1 MQTGFFSTEHLLP
14 MLADNGEAVLAY
26 DLLLQKECP
35 GWMYQVLRGATTIW
49 ERWDAIMPDG
59 RVNEADQNG
68 DNMVSFNHFAFGSVG
83 EFYYTHILGIRP
95 LEPGYK
101 KIRIAPVPDPRLG
114 KVSGSYLSRRGRIG
128 VAWTVSGNTVKLHIE
143 TPAEAEVTLPDGTVQ
158 IVAPGEYD
166 FQVQLTF

>member
-83 EFYYTHILGIRP
+83 EF
-95 LEPGYK
+95 
-101 KIRIAPVPDPRLG
+101 
-114 KVSGSYLSRRGRIG
+114 
-128 VAWTVSGNTVKLHIE
+128 
-143 TPAEAEVTLPDGTVQ
+143 
-158 IVAPGEYD
+158 
-166 FQVQLTF
+166 

>member
-1 MQTGFFSTEHLLP
+1 
-14 MLADNGEAVLAY
+14 
-26 DLLLQKECP
+26 
-35 GWMYQVLRGATTIW
+35 
-49 ERWDAIMPDG
+49 
-59 RVNEADQNG
+59 
-68 DNMVSFNHFAFGSVG
+68 MVSFNHFAFGSVG